1 MDAITAIKP
10 NAYPTLAVILVPGF
24 VAAAPWVGCVFWPE
38 LQQVSTWANAT
49 LPVSLTLLGVTL
61 VLGFVLE
68 DVGSTIELL
77 WADRRMKKKLNI
89 PNSNWE
95 RYLGLTTGTEIIGQ
109 RYLQTI
115 RLRYKFELSMLP
127 ASVFSMGGVILG
139 QVLDHGLG
147 WGRTVGLSVMLLALI
162 AYLFR
167 ETVCSAQVLER
178 TRQIVIDACN
188 NQGGIAVSPPAGP

>member
-1 MDAITAIKP
+1 MDAITGIKP
-10 NAYPTLAVILVPGF
+10 DAYPTLAVILVPGF

-38 LQQVSTWANAT
+38 LQQVSTWSDAT

-61 VLGFVLE
+61 VLGLVLE
-68 DVGSTIELL
+68 DIGSTIELL
-77 WADRRMKKKLNI
+77 WADKRMKKSLQI
-89 PNSNWE
+89 SNSNWE
-95 RYLGLTTGTEIIGQ
+95 RYLGLKTGTEIIGQ

-127 ASVFSMGGVILG
+127 ASVFSLLGVILG
-139 QVLDHGLG
+139 QVLGHGLG
-147 WGRTVGLSVMLLALI
+147 WGRTGGLSIVLLALI
-162 AYLFR
+162 AYLLR

-188 NQGGIAVSPPAGP
+188 NQSGSAVSPPVVP